1 MRHQIQLKC
10 LLVRL
15 LFPCIIIDR
24 LVVFAMADQNPDSNL
39 ERVCIIGS
47 GNWGSAISR
56 IIGINCQRLPFCDR
70 RVKMWVY
77 DEIVEFEG
85 SKQLLSHII
94 NTKHENI
101 KYLPG
106 IKLPENVVAVPNLEE
121 ACQDA
126 SLIIFVLPQQFLSNI
141 LPILQKSVQPR
152 ARGVSLIKG
161 IDFDLETKE
170 PKLISQ
176 IIAKAMG
183 PNFRCG
189 VLMGANVADEIAR
202 DQMCESTLACDFG
215 TLQNQR
221 TLDIL
226 SLEPSF
232 IVKHITDISGAEVY
246 GALKNVIALGA
257 GFLDGLDLGGNTKAA
272 LIRVG
277 LLEIQNFGRLCF
289 PGSQDNTAME
299 SCGLADLIT
308 TCYGGR
314 NRKCAE
320 EFARR
325 QLSSLCVTKDNLE
338 VQWNEIEAKLLEGQK
353 LQGISTAQQV
363 YQFLES
369 RNWINSFPLMG
380 KIYSIALEG
389 KPIHSIT
396 EGIRIIQS
404 RM

>member
-1 MRHQIQLKC
+1 MRDQIKLIWIVAC
-10 LLVRL
+10 FH
-15 LFPCIIIDR
+15 FPCMIFDK
-24 LVVFAMADQNPDSNL
+24 LVVSGMTDQLLENDL

-56 IIGINCQRLPFCDR
+56 IIGINCQRLSFCDR
-70 RVKMWVY
+70 QVKMWVY
-77 DEIVEFEG
+77 DEIVDTDND
-85 SKQLLSHII
+85 KQLLSHVI
-94 NTKHENI
+94 NSKHENV

-106 IKLPENVVAVPNLEE
+106 IKLPENVIAVPNLQE

-126 SLIIFVLPQQFLSNI
+126 TLIIFVLPHQFLSDI
-141 LPILQKSVQPR
+141 LPTIQKSTQSR

-161 IDFDLETKE
+161 IEFDPETKE
-170 PKLISQ
+170 PILISQ
-176 IIAKAMG
+176 TIAKAMG

-215 TLQNQR
+215 NIQNQR
-221 TLDIL
+221 TRDIL
-226 SLEPSF
+226 SLEPF
-232 IVKHITDISGAEVY
+232 FLVKHITDISGAEIY

-257 GFLDGLDLGGNTKAA
+257 GFLDGMDLGGNTKAA

-277 LLEIQNFGRLCF
+277 LLEIQDFGRRCF
-289 PGSQDNTAME
+289 PDSQDSTAME
-299 SCGLADLIT
+299 SCGIADLIT

-320 EFARR
+320 EFAKRR
-325 QLSSLCVTKDNLE
+325 SSSLCGKHNNLE
-338 VQWNEIEAKLLEGQK
+338 EQWKEIEAKLLSGQK
-353 LQGISTAQQV
+353 LQGILTAKQV

-369 RNWINSFPLMG
+369 RNLIDSFPLMT

-389 KPIHSIT
+389 RPVHSII
-396 EGIRIIQS
+396 EGIRITHS